1 MWNVTAFKNVI
12 PLTAMWLEM
21 YASVNIHF
29 IIIEYK
35 SLLFITQK
43 IAVEA
48 FHSFK
53 IIIIPD

>member
-1 MWNVTAFKNVI
+1 
-12 PLTAMWLEM
+12 MWLEM

-29 IIIEYK
+29 VIIEYK